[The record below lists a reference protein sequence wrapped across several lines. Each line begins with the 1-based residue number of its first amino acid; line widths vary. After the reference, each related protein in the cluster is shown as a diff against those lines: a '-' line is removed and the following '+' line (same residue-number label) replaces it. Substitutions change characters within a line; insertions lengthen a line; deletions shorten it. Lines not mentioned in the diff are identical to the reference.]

1 MSKFLKGILGG
12 FSGLVGT
19 VVGADY
25 RGIDVMRSRP
35 KKTSKLP
42 VQSQIDQ
49 RFIFALIIGFLKP
62 LAAFIKL
69 AVTPKSKS
77 LSPMNTAV
85 QYNLANA
92 ITGLSPDFAIDFSK
106 VQIANGILPLAR
118 FSTLAANAGG
128 RITVTWDITDKDG
141 LDELDRPIRLTDT
154 LRLVTYCK
162 NTNMYYTTGYTTKR
176 SAGTFSARLPNG
188 EEGDVVHVWLVFV
201 AANNKTTSTSQYLG
215 QVVILE

>member
-25 RGIDVMRSRP
+25 RGIDTMRSRP
-35 KKTSKLP
+35 KKTTKPP

-49 RFIFALIIGFLKP
+49 RFIFALVTGFLKP
-62 LAAFIKL
+62 LALLIKS
-69 AVTPKSKS
+69 AVTPKSRK

-85 QYNLANA
+85 QHSLTNA
-92 ITGLSPDFAIDFSK
+92 ITGVSPDFALDFSK
-106 VQIANGILPLAR
+106 VQLANGIQPQAR
-118 FSTLAANAGG
+118 FTTLTANAGG

-141 LDELDRPIRLTDT
+141 IDEQERPLRLTDT
-154 LRLVTYCK
+154 LRIVTYCK

-176 SAGTFSARLPNG
+176 SAGTFSTRLPNG
-188 EEGDVVHVWLVFV
+188 EEGDSVHVWLLFV
-201 AANNKTTSTSQYLG
+201 AEDNKTTSTSQYLG